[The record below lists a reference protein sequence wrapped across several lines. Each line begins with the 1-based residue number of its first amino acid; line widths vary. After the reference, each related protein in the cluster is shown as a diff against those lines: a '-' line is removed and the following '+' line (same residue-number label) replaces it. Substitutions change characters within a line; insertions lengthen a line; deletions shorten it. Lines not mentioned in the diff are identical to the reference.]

1 MEACLVFQVSNGLSH
16 APPPYR
22 IPHTN
27 NDPKPKQPT
36 TLRQRLADRGRERCT
51 LDMIWAEYEAF
62 LRQEP
67 LLPCRYSRPV
77 FHKVCGRL
85 WPFVL

>member
-1 MEACLVFQVSNGLSH
+1 M
-16 APPPYR
+16 
-22 IPHTN
+22 HT
-27 NDPKPKQPT
+27 
-36 TLRQRLADRGRERCT
+36 QRLADRGRERCT

-77 FHKVCGRL
+77 LHKVSEQEGRRAAAKEMDH
-85 WPFVL
+85 PPTPA